1 MKTVFRFLILAIVA
15 LFIASPA
22 FAADYGGYAGAFMQL
37 SVHPRATAMG
47 NAFTAVSDDISGVFF
62 NPGAVAQVQRISV
75 GGAYRDL
82 SLGRSLQQVAVLFP
96 VRGEAAIAFSG
107 EMASM
112 SGIMGRDERGVQT
125 GELDNLDAVLAIT
138 FSRRFSRYM
147 TLGGDVRYYHKKLE
161 STSSYSAGFDI
172 GGLIHLDRETLA
184 LDGPIDLL
192 RFGVVVRNLGAKY
205 PWNTGDYWA
214 SNGQLGTDVT
224 ENVPISVRAGASVL
238 FLKSRALFSIEGE
251 KDEKKTV
258 KLHAGAEVFIVP
270 QFALRGGIS
279 AGEPTF
285 GAGFRVPVNSL
296 DARLDIAVEQ
306 APNIGGWET
315 IAGFSVGF

>member
-1 MKTVFRFLILAIVA
+1 MRNTMRILTAVSLMMAVGSTV
-15 LFIASPA
+15 

-37 SVHPRATAMG
+37 SVHPRATGMG

-138 FSRRFSRYM
+138 FSRRFSRYL
-147 TLGGDVRYYHKKLE
+147 TLGGDIRYYHKKLE

-172 GGLIHLDRETLA
+172 GGMLHLDREVLS

-192 RFGVVVRNLGAKY
+192 RFGAVVRNIAAKY

-214 SNGQLGTDVT
+214 EQGELGTDVT
-224 ENVPISVRAGASVL
+224 DDVPISVRAGASVL
-238 FLKSRALFSIEGE
+238 FLKSRALLSVEGE
-251 KDEKKTV
+251 KDEQKSV
-258 KLHAGAEVFIVP
+258 KLHAGGEFYIVP
-270 QFALRGGIS
+270 QLALRGGFS

-285 GAGFRVPVNSL
+285 GVGFKVPVNRL
-296 DARLDIAVEQ
+296 DARLDIAIEQ

>member
-1 MKTVFRFLILAIVA
+1 MKTTLRFLTVA
-15 LFIASPA
+15 AVTLLTVSTS

-37 SVHPRATAMG
+37 SGHPRATGMG
-47 NAFTAVSDDISGVFF
+47 NAFTAVSDDISGIFF

-112 SGIMGRDERGVQT
+112 SGIMGRDERGVET
-125 GELDNLDAVLAIT
+125 GELDNLDAVLGIT
-138 FSRRFSRYM
+138 FSRRFSRYL
-147 TLGGDVRYYHKKLE
+147 TLGGNVRYYHKKLE

-172 GGLIHLDRETLA
+172 GGMVHLDREVLA

-192 RFGVVVRNLGAKY
+192 RFGAVVRNIAAKY

-214 SNGQLGTDVT
+214 ERGELGSDITDD
-224 ENVPISVRAGASVL
+224 VPISVRAGASVL
-238 FLKSRALFSIEGE
+238 FLKSRALLSVEGE
-251 KDEKKTV
+251 KDEQKSV
-258 KLHAGAEVFIVP
+258 KFHAGGEFYIVP
-270 QFALRGGIS
+270 QLALRGGIS

-285 GAGFRVPVNSL
+285 GVGFKVPVNRL
-296 DARLDIAVEQ
+296 DARLDIAIEQ

>member
-1 MKTVFRFLILAIVA
+1 MKTTLRFLIVAAITLLSVSS
-15 LFIASPA
+15 IN
-22 FAADYGGYAGAFMQL
+22 AADYGGYAGAFMQL
-37 SVHPRATAMG
+37 SVHPRATGMG

-138 FSRRFSRYM
+138 FSRRFSRYL

-172 GGLIHLDRETLA
+172 GGMVHLDRELLA

-192 RFGVVVRNLGAKY
+192 RFGAVVRNIAAKY

-214 SNGQLGTDVT
+214 EQGELGSDITDK
-224 ENVPISVRAGASVL
+224 VPISVRAGASVL
-238 FLKSRALFSIEGE
+238 FLKSRALLSVEGE
-251 KDEKKTV
+251 KDEQKSV
-258 KLHAGAEVFIVP
+258 KLHAGGEFYIVP
-270 QFALRGGIS
+270 QLALRGGIS

-285 GAGFRVPVNSL
+285 GVGFKVPVNRL
-296 DARLDIAVEQ
+296 DARLDIAIEQ

>member
-1 MKTVFRFLILAIVA
+1 
-15 LFIASPA
+15 
-22 FAADYGGYAGAFMQL
+22 MQL
-37 SVHPRATAMG
+37 SVHPRATGMG
-47 NAFTAVSDDISGVFF
+47 NAFTAVSDDISGIFF

-112 SGIMGRDERGVQT
+112 SGIMGRDERGVET
-125 GELDNLDAVLAIT
+125 GELDNLDAVLGIT
-138 FSRRFSRYM
+138 FSRRFSRYL
-147 TLGGDVRYYHKKLE
+147 TLGGNVRYYHKKLE

-172 GGLIHLDRETLA
+172 GGMVHLDREVLA

-192 RFGVVVRNLGAKY
+192 RFGAVVRNIAAKY

-214 SNGQLGTDVT
+214 ERGELGSDITD
-224 ENVPISVRAGASVL
+224 EVPISVRAGASVL
-238 FLKSRALFSIEGE
+238 FLKSRALLSVEGE
-251 KDEKKTV
+251 KDEQKSV
-258 KLHAGAEVFIVP
+258 KLHAGGELYIVP
-270 QFALRGGIS
+270 QLALRGGIS

-285 GAGFRVPVNSL
+285 GVGFKVPVNRL
-296 DARLDIAVEQ
+296 DARLDIAIEQ